1 MQLARMI
8 ALVAAASTLLV
19 ACGGPETA
27 NGPNATS
34 GALKGDDA
42 LIAAAQKISDAIGGC
57 APADATA
64 ESKVVGLE
72 AGAIVM
78 IACSQ
83 GSAFSSHRIFIARA
97 SAAPRCRSRQRW
109 HCRR

>member
-8 ALVAAASTLLV
+8 ALAAAASALLV
-19 ACGGPETA
+19 ACGGPEAA
-27 NGPNATS
+27 NGPNAAS

-42 LIAAAQKISDAIGGC
+42 LIAAAQKVSDVIGGC

-72 AGAIVM
+72 NGAIVM

-83 GSAFSSHRIFIARA
+83 GSAFSSHRIFVAQGS
-97 SAAPRCRSRQRW
+97 SAPKLLSLPD
-109 HCRR
+109 